1 MIETMTDR
9 IDGRSARRSR
19 NRDVVI
25 ESALALVAEG
35 DDDPSVE
42 RLTAHSG
49 LSARSIFRY
58 FDGLDDLRRAV
69 IARNFE
75 RVSPLLEIPEIGKGS
90 LADRITRFVDAR
102 VKVNETMAGTAR
114 TAYLRAPYVPV
125 IAEDIARYRKL
136 LDATVRQH
144 FAPELKKKSKAEADD
159 LVSVIDVIASFDSWD
174 IMTRQHRRTRSQIKR
189 SWTAALESILGLAK
203 KGR

>member
-1 MIETMTDR
+1 MTDK
-9 IDGRSARRSR
+9 IDGRSARRAR

-42 RLTAHSG
+42 RLTVKSG

-75 RVSPLLEIPEIGKGS
+75 RVSPLLQVADIGKGS
-90 LADRITRFVDAR
+90 LADRITRFVDTR
-102 VKVNETMAGTAR
+102 VKVNETMSGTAR
-114 TAYLRAPYVPV
+114 TAYLRAPYVPL

-136 LDATVRQH
+136 LDSTVRQH
-144 FAPELKKKSKAEADD
+144 FAPELKKKSKAEGDD
-159 LVSVIDVIASFDSWD
+159 LVSLIDVLVSFDSWD
-174 IMTRQHRRTRSQIKR
+174 IMTRQHRRSRSQIKR
-189 SWTAALESILGLAK
+189 SWAAGLEALFGASK

>member
-1 MIETMTDR
+1 MTDR

-42 RLTAHSG
+42 RLTARSG

-69 IARNFE
+69 VARNFE
-75 RVSPLLEIPEIGKGS
+75 RVSPLLEVPQIGKGP
-90 LADRITRFVDAR
+90 LADRIARFVDAR

-114 TAYLRAPYVPV
+114 TAALRAPYVPL

-144 FAPELKKKSKAEADD
+144 FAPELKKKTKAEADD

-174 IMTRQHRRTRSQIKR
+174 IMTRQHHRSRSQIRR
-189 SWTAALESILGLAK
+189 SWTTALESILGATK